1 MLEESMLIKYSRS
14 SVGNGGLLE
23 TIEDLQVT
31 YRLYNPFGFLMLFDT
46 SNNLAKLRIPERAVA
61 SRSSIKTQSLQLLH
75 KKKTME
81 LDSQALLLV
90 KLGLKER

>member
-1 MLEESMLIKYSRS
+1 MLEESELKKYSRS

-46 SNNLAKLRIPERAVA
+46 SNYGIRLPGP
-61 SRSSIKTQSLQLLH
+61 SSCQIG
-75 KKKTME
+75 
-81 LDSQALLLV
+81 V
-90 KLGLKER
+90 KGKVISILEW